1 VGAYVVSWA
10 LDDTLE
16 LPFVLEA
23 VDTALAVATPRIWNS
38 DQGSHFTSPQ
48 YTQRLE
54 AAGVRISM
62 DGKGRALDNI
72 FTERL
77 WRSVKYEEVYLYDY
91 ASPRDVRHGI
101 TRYMAR
107 YNGQR
112 PHQSLAYQTPVS
124 VYFAPPPET
133 PGASGGPH
141 DLPTAPS

>member
-1 VGAYVVSWA
+1 MTRSMS
-10 LDDTLE
+10 
-16 LPFVLEA
+16 
-23 VDTALAVATPRIWNS
+23 NS
-38 DQGSHFTSPQ
+38 TSSQ

-91 ASPRDVRHGI
+91 ACPRDVRHGI
-101 TRYMAR
+101 TRYLAR

-112 PHQSLAYQTPVS
+112 PHQALAYQTPVS
-124 VYFAPPPET
+124 VYFAPPPMT

-141 DLPTAPS
+141 DLPTATS